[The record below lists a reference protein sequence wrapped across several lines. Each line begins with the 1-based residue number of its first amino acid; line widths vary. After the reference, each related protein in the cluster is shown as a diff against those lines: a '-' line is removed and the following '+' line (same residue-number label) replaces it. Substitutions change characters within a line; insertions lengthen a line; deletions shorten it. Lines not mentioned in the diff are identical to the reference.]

1 LKAVEVSNAFTIEPG
16 KTNDIKVTVTRLH
29 GFQTKL
35 LVSVKGLPDGLTV
48 EPIEVSEK
56 GGELVLKL
64 VASADAKA
72 FSGAIQIA
80 VTETESG
87 TEHHVVSELI
97 SSTTDN
103 GVPQGFK
110 KLVIES
116 TDQLWLT
123 VLSAPAQKPEAE
135 KKH

>member
-1 LKAVEVSNAFTIEPG
+1 VSNAFAIEPG
-16 KTNDIKVTVTRLH
+16 KTNEIKVTVTRLH
-29 GFQTKL
+29 GFQSKL
-35 LVSVKGLPDGLTV
+35 TVSARGLPEGLTIEPV
-48 EPIEVSEK
+48 EVPDK
-56 GGELVLKL
+56 GGEVLLKL
-64 VASADAKA
+64 VASSDAKP

-110 KLVIES
+110 KLVVES

-123 VLSAPAQKPEAE
+123 VLSVPTKKPEAE
-135 KKH
+135 N